1 MLSRYDPILEPV
13 TRQPW
18 FHLKLNFW
26 LGLILGFLAY
36 LILRNSYVSE
46 PAPFIY
52 FNF

>member
-1 MLSRYDPILEPV
+1 LSKYDPILEPV
-13 TRQPW
+13 TRANPW
-18 FHLKLNFW
+18 FHLKLGFW

-46 PAPFIY
+46 PSPFIY